1 MEISSAASALLGAKN
16 ATARMDAQVGFIR
29 QQAESEAQVLEAATE
44 QTTQPPANSQR
55 GSIINIT
62 A

>member
-1 MEISSAASALLGAKN
+1 MEISSVASALLGAKN
-16 ATARMDAQVGFIR
+16 ATARTEAQVGFIR
-29 QQAESEAQVLEAATE
+29 QQAEAETQLIEAATGE
-44 QTTQPPANSQR
+44 STQPPANSQR